1 MADVL
6 RARMSKL
13 EPRIHASAQ
22 CHALECG
29 QLAVGGLV
37 CPGCYEKL
45 PDPIKNRINVAR
57 ANEDEAK
64 MLAARRE
71 GATWFRGQR

>member
-1 MADVL
+1 MMPRSVL
-6 RARMSKL
+6 KL
-13 EPRIHASAQ
+13 RIHASDQ

-29 QLAVGGLV
+29 QQAVGGLF

-45 PDPIKNRINVAR
+45 PDPIKNRIDVAR

>member
-13 EPRIHASAQ
+13 EPRIHASDQ

-29 QLAVGGLV
+29 QQAVGGLF
-37 CPGCYEKL
+37 CSGCYEKL
-45 PDPIKNRINVAR
+45 PDPIKNRIDVAR

-64 MLAARRE
+64 MLAVRQE
-71 GATWFRGQR
+71 GAAWFRGQR